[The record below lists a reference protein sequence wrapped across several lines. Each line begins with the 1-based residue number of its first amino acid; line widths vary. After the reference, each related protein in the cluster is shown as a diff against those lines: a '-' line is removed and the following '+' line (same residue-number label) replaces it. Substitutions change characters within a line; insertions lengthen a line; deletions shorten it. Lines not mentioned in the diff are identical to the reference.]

1 MQYKPTKNQIDAPS
15 NCSTG
20 AAVQSPN
27 ADEGTLLE
35 ILRDDATGHI
45 SLDFPPLEDGLQ
57 IPDIVCHQV
66 NKWKP

>member
-1 MQYKPTKNQIDAPS
+1 MQYKPTKNQMNAAGD
-15 NCSTG
+15 CSTG
-20 AAVQSPN
+20 AAVQLFN
-27 ADEGTLLE
+27 ADEGTFLE

-57 IPDIVCHQV
+57 IPDIVCHQM

>member
-1 MQYKPTKNQIDAPS
+1 MQYKPTKNQMDAAGS
-15 NCSTG
+15 GSTG

-27 ADEGTLLE
+27 ADGGTLLE
-35 ILRDDATGHI
+35 LLRDDATGHI

-57 IPDIVCHQV
+57 IPDIVCHQM

>member
-1 MQYKPTKNQIDAPS
+1 MQYKPTKNQMDAAGD
-15 NCSTG
+15 CSTG

-45 SLDFPPLEDGLQ
+45 LILFV
-57 IPDIVCHQV
+57 I
-66 NKWKP
+66 K

>member
-1 MQYKPTKNQIDAPS
+1 MDAAGS
-15 NCSTG
+15 GSTG
-20 AAVQSPN
+20 AAVQLSK

-45 SLDFPPLEDGLQ
+45 ALDFPPLEDGLQ
-57 IPDIVCHQV
+57 IPDIVCHQM